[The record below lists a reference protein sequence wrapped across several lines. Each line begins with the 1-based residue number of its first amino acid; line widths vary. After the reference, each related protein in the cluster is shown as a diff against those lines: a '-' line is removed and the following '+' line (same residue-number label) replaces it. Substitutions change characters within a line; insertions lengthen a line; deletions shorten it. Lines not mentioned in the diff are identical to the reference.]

1 MNISCNSCGA
11 HYRIQ
16 SAKIKA
22 DVSRATCRKCGAI
35 ILLRKGIERTAA
47 QADMEDE
54 GFVNHGDERT
64 VITEVPEL
72 REFQA
77 TPVLDANAATHAI
90 PVKVARGQSTD
101 GIAHQTVYPASHSGE
116 VLANRLEAQLFT
128 QQPGAEPMLTVE
140 AGDSTS
146 EKQDKARKSVPLPA
160 GARMVASMKA
170 PGEASKSPAE
180 SPKKE
185 PVAVAKAD
193 TPAAPVDMISAQE
206 LSAMPAAVSLLGAQ
220 PSIDP
225 VPREVRQAM
234 AARGKKSP
242 TAATSMHMGLTAQ
255 YESMVQKGLP
265 PGFASARSTHEV
277 SMSIPAVTPVSASVE
292 TRKTSATSK
301 TQKVAPSPMPP
312 QPTRSERGPKIVA
325 GMLSVMAFCSVVML
339 YFQSP

>member
-47 QADMEDE
+47 PSDMEDE

-72 REFQA
+72 KEFQA
-77 TPVLDANAATHAI
+77 TPVLDANAAHAM
-90 PVKVARGQSTD
+90 PVKVARGQSAD
-101 GIAHQTVYPASHSGE
+101 GIAPQTVNPASHSGE
-116 VLANRLEAQLFT
+116 VLANRLEAQLFA
-128 QQPGAEPMLTVE
+128 QQSGTEPMLTVE
-140 AGDSTS
+140 AGDAVS
-146 EKQDKARKSVPLPA
+146 EKQDKGRKSVPLPA
-160 GARMVASMKA
+160 GARMVASMKSPSDMA
-170 PGEASKSPAE
+170 KSPTESTKAQPAVVSKAE
-180 SPKKE
+180 
-185 PVAVAKAD
+185 V
-193 TPAAPVDMISAQE
+193 PAAPVDMISAQE
-206 LSAMPAAVSLLGAQ
+206 LSSMPSAVSLLGVQ

-225 VPREVRQAM
+225 MPREVRQAM
-234 AARGKKSP
+234 AARGKKSQ

-255 YESMVQKGLP
+255 YESMVQNGLP

-277 SMSIPAVTPVSASVE
+277 TMAIPAVTSASASVE
-292 TRKTSATSK
+292 TRKTNSTSK
-301 TQKVAPSPMPP
+301 VQKVAPSPMSEP
-312 QPTRSERGPKIVA
+312 PTRSERGPKIVA